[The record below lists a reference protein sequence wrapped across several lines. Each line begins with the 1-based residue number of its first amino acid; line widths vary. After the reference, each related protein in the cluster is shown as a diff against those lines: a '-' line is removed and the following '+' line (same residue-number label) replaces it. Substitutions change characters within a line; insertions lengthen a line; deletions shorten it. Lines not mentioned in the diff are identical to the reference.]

1 MKKYPLTEIR
11 ILLIALLLTVPAVK
25 AVSAGEWRDFNA
37 EAIEYRLNRQP
48 ELTMK
53 KFKSMV
59 MSFNAGEVKVVQVKN
74 FITNKKKHDV
84 LIKIAISYGSVG
96 SVVYDSNNNLIAE
109 YGGGKPVS
117 ESRYSFQKKNGEN
130 TVFGDWFISDDYLV
144 SDFEIKDKNGLLM
157 YKETV
162 IYTAKKSKKERM
174 RR

>member
-1 MKKYPLTEIR
+1 MKKHPMIEIR
-11 ILLIALLLTVPAVK
+11 ILLFALLLTAPALK

-37 EAIEYRLNRQP
+37 EAVEYRLNRQP
-48 ELTMK
+48 ELTVK

-59 MSFNAGEVKVVQVKN
+59 VFFNAGEVKVIQVKN

-84 LIKIAISYGSVG
+84 LIKIAISYGAVG
-96 SVVYDSNNNLIAE
+96 SVVYDSSNNLIAE

-117 ESRYSFQKKNGEN
+117 ESRYSFQRKDGEN
-130 TVFGDWFISDDYLV
+130 TVFGDWFISDDDLM

-162 IYTAKKSKKERM
+162 IYTAKNP
-174 RR
+174 